1 MTPTKPYGETQ
12 VHLKDY
18 LRVLRKH
25 RWLITGLFLLTV
37 IAGAMWTFV
46 QTPIYQA
53 SATVLIEP
61 EPPKVLN
68 IQEVTTIGSSAL
80 EYYRTQY
87 ALIQSTP
94 VAQGA
99 IDALTKA
106 GHTSA
111 LAALGAAKDTRGTPP
126 GMLTVEPI
134 RNTQL
139 VLIKFE
145 HPDPAIAAEVATAVA
160 QAYVRYN
167 LDVKLKSTRE
177 ALAWLNEQMAGLR
190 AKVQQSSEALQN
202 YRVKSGL
209 LGLQEQRALTAQK
222 IADATKSH
230 QEAQAQRLS
239 VEAKLREVTRIVKDR
254 AGAESISTVIDDP
267 LIRRIKTE
275 LADLQ
280 VQRSKLL
287 QTYKEK
293 HPEVLKIDAQMQQL
307 SQRLDVEM
315 QKTLRTLETEF
326 RVARAR
332 EDNLLSAVNQLRRE
346 GQDVNE
352 KEIPYLA
359 LQREN
364 ESNQQLYEAVLKRV
378 KETGVAGGLD
388 ANNVRVVEEAKPP
401 SVPIRPRK
409 TMNLVL
415 SLLVGIVAGIGAAV
429 AIEYFDTSLKSPDD
443 VQRVLGLPVL
453 GIVPAFEGRR

>member
-1 MTPTKPYGETQ
+1 MMPTQRDGEAQ
-12 VHLKDY
+12 VHLKGY
-18 LRVLRKH
+18 LWILRKH
-25 RWLITGLFLLTV
+25 RWLITGVFLVTV
-37 IAGAMWTFV
+37 IAGAIWTFL

-94 VAQGA
+94 VAQNA
-99 IDALTKA
+99 VDALTKA
-106 GHTSA
+106 GRTAA
-111 LAALGAAKDTRGTPP
+111 LVALGAAKDPRGTPP
-126 GMLTVEPI
+126 GTLTVEPI
-134 RNTQL
+134 RSTQL
-139 VLIKFE
+139 VLVKFD
-145 HPDPAIAAEVATAVA
+145 HPDPVVAAEVATAVA

-222 IADATKSH
+222 IADATKAH

-239 VEAKLREVTRIVKDR
+239 VEAKLREVSRIVKDK

-267 LIRRIKTE
+267 LIRRLKTE

-293 HPEVLKIDAQMQQL
+293 HPEVLKVDAQIQQMG
-307 SQRLDVEM
+307 QRLDVEL
-315 QKTLRTLETEF
+315 QKTLRTLETEYK
-326 RVARAR
+326 VARAR
-332 EDNLLSAVNQLRRE
+332 EDNLLAAVNQLRRE

-388 ANNVRVVEEAKPP
+388 ANNVRVVEEARPP

-409 TMNLVL
+409 ALTLVL
-415 SLLVGIVAGIGAAV
+415 SLLVGIVAGVGGAV
-429 AIEYFDTSLKSPDD
+429 AIEYFDTTLKSPDD

-453 GIVPAFEGRR
+453 GIVPAFEERR

>member
-1 MTPTKPYGETQ
+1 MTSTPPYGETQ

-68 IQEVTTIGSSAL
+68 IQEVTTIGSTAL

-106 GHTSA
+106 GRTSA
-111 LAALGAAKDTRGTPP
+111 LAALGAAKDARGTPP
-126 GMLTVEPI
+126 GLLTVEPI

-160 QAYVRYN
+160 HAYVRYN

-177 ALAWLNEQMAGLR
+177 ALAWLNEQMTGLR

-209 LGLQEQRALTAQK
+209 LGLQE
-222 IADATKSH
+222 
-230 QEAQAQRLS
+230 
-239 VEAKLREVTRIVKDR
+239 
-254 AGAESISTVIDDP
+254 
-267 LIRRIKTE
+267 
-275 LADLQ
+275 
-280 VQRSKLL
+280 QRSKLL

-307 SQRLDVEM
+307 SQRLDVEL

-388 ANNVRVVEEAKPP
+388 ANNVRVVEEAK
-401 SVPIRPRK
+401 SSAVPIRPRK
-409 TMNLVL
+409 ALNLMV
-415 SLLVGIVAGIGAAV
+415 SLLIGVVAGIGSAV

-453 GIVPAFEGRR
+453 GIVPAFEERR

>member
-1 MTPTKPYGETQ
+1 MTSTPPYGETQ

-68 IQEVTTIGSSAL
+68 IQEVTTIGSTAL

-106 GHTSA
+106 GRTSA
-111 LAALGAAKDTRGTPP
+111 LAALGAAKDARGTPP
-126 GMLTVEPI
+126 GLLTVEPI

-160 QAYVRYN
+160 HAYVRYN

-177 ALAWLNEQMAGLR
+177 ALAWL
-190 AKVQQSSEALQN
+190 K
-202 YRVKSGL
+202 
-209 LGLQEQRALTAQK
+209 EQRALTAQK

-307 SQRLDVEM
+307 SQRLDVEL

-388 ANNVRVVEEAKPP
+388 ANNVRVVEEAKAPAA
-401 SVPIRPRK
+401 PIRPRK
-409 TMNLVL
+409 ALNLMV
-415 SLLVGIVAGIGAAV
+415 SLLIGVVAGIGSAV

-453 GIVPAFEGRR
+453 GIVPAFEERR